1 MCVTQK
7 DRLDDSRSN
16 LYADQLNRGFRG
28 LRFLPELERDY
39 RRYML
44 EDSFALKRIALSVG
58 MLVWLAFIGIDL
70 LILAGPPLWGVL
82 AVRLGVL
89 VLLLVCGCLI
99 MLRRHIQLMVP
110 LSIACVLALGVG
122 AAAVVGL
129 AHRADPGYP
138 YEGLLLVSFAAYF
151 LAGLRLSQALSCALV
166 VLLAYLGFEWWAGT
180 QEQLGNN
187 LLFLLFGNLIGAVG
201 CYLLEFKSREH
212 FLISRLL
219 RVMADH
225 DSLTGLH
232 NRRSFNQHLDRL
244 WRQAQR
250 EQKTLA
256 LLLCDVDHFKAYNDR
271 YGHQAGDAVLQRIG
285 AVFEANARRPLDMAV
300 RLGGEEFALLL
311 YGANEHEARLRA
323 EALRAQVQALRME
336 HEASDTAREVT
347 LSVGVSCL
355 WPTPGNDL
363 KRLYDLYE
371 HADRALYEAKAFGRN
386 QVVA

>member
-1 MCVTQK
+1 MTQK

-180 QEQLGNN
+180 QEPLGNN

-212 FLISRLL
+212 FLIIPRREHAPGRLRTGQHAPGLQDRRALDGGGQRQQPVRPDLLPEPVQPQLEQPL
-219 RVMADH
+219 RRTAQLQRQPAGRVLMPRQSGFGWA
-225 DSLTGLH
+225 
-232 NRRSFNQHLDRL
+232 
-244 WRQAQR
+244 WRVP
-250 EQKTLA
+250 LA
-256 LLLCDVDHFKAYNDR
+256 L
-271 YGHQAGDAVLQRIG
+271 AGSLA
-285 AVFEANARRPLDMAV
+285 AAT
-300 RLGGEEFALLL
+300 
-311 YGANEHEARLRA
+311 
-323 EALRAQVQALRME
+323 
-336 HEASDTAREVT
+336 AS
-347 LSVGVSCL
+347 G
-355 WPTPGNDL
+355 
-363 KRLYDLYE
+363 
-371 HADRALYEAKAFGRN
+371 
-386 QVVA
+386 

>member
-1 MCVTQK
+1 MTQK

-110 LSIACVLALGVG
+110 LSIACVLALASVRRRWSAWRTGPIPVIPTK
-122 AAAVVGL
+122 ACCWS
-129 AHRADPGYP
+129 
-138 YEGLLLVSFAAYF
+138 VSPPISSP
-151 LAGLRLSQALSCALV
+151 LRLSQALSCALV
-166 VLLAYLGFEWWAGT
+166 VLLAYLGFEWWAGA
-180 QEQLGNN
+180 QEPLGYN

>member
-180 QEQLGNN
+180 QEPLGNN

-285 AVFEANARRPLDMAV
+285 AV
-300 RLGGEEFALLL
+300 
-311 YGANEHEARLRA
+311 
-323 EALRAQVQALRME
+323 
-336 HEASDTAREVT
+336 
-347 LSVGVSCL
+347 
-355 WPTPGNDL
+355 
-363 KRLYDLYE
+363 
-371 HADRALYEAKAFGRN
+371 
-386 QVVA
+386 